1 MTNREKLKTAIKEDI
16 NPQKYYHEIEK
27 RIDKKRKYSFWKLAL
42 VPVLLI
48 FIVSGVWLLK
58 ENPHRNNAVILHIN
72 ELSTTTELPKFQWDE
87 KKLLDHYFNIP
98 YPYKIGNSIAIP
110 ADFNQ
115 NYYYIAYPEEKKDTQ
130 KEDYSVFYYLMVST
144 NGKDRFIWV
153 AYSQDWN
160 PFGEVF
166 SSGEGKSTFLYG
178 VELKIYQLENDY
190 FVVFDDQRYHFGI
203 ETSHITE
210 QELSEFL
217 ISILK

>member
-1 MTNREKLKTAIKEDI
+1 MTNREKLKTVVKEDI
-16 NPQKYYHEIEK
+16 NPQKYYHEIVK
-27 RIDKKRKYSFWKLAL
+27 KIDKQRKYSFWKLSWIPICLL
-42 VPVLLI
+42 VAM
-48 FIVSGVWLLK
+48 SGVLLLK
-58 ENPHRNNAVILHIN
+58 ENPHRKNDVILHIN
-72 ELSTTTELPKFQWDE
+72 ELSTTMELPRFQWDE

-115 NYYYIAYPEEKKDTQ
+115 NYYYIVYPEEKKDMQ
-130 KEDYSVFYYLMVST
+130 KEDHLVSYYLMVST
-144 NGKDRFIWV
+144 NGKDRFIRV
-153 AYSQDWN
+153 AYSQDRN

-166 SSGEGKSTFLYG
+166 SPSEGKSTFLYG

-190 FVVFDDQRYHFGI
+190 FVAFDDQHYHFGI